1 MTITTRAGKGSAL
14 THAELD
20 ANFTTI
26 GATHGAN
33 YPTLVSNQV
42 RVTAP
47 REYFF
52 SGEVIVSFYPVNGYQ
67 ARKYSSATS
76 TTTYTSDYGSLTG
89 SPIMPDGLTTITGV
103 LGVSNPGQVGLYICG
118 AGNSGVN
125 QGWSSVAWESTNYSG
140 SANASAFQFSTHT
153 NRVGTTKS
161 WLINQYKTFT
171 GDNPFY
177 ITNDGW
183 FKLTFTP

>member
-1 MTITTRAGKGSAL
+1 MTITTRTGKGSAL

-26 GATHGAN
+26 GADHGEV
-33 YPTLVSNQV
+33 YPSLKSNQV
-42 RVTAP
+42 LVTAP
-47 REYFF
+47 TEYFF
-52 SGEVIVSFYPVNGYQ
+52 SGEVIVSFYPVHGYQ
-67 ARKYSSATS
+67 AKKYSRATDTS
-76 TTTYTSDYGSLTG
+76 TYTSDYGSLTG
-89 SPIMPDGLTTITGV
+89 SAILPDGRSTITGII
-103 LGVSNPGQVGLYICG
+103 GVSNPGQVGLYICA
-118 AGNSGVN
+118 AGNCGVN

-140 SANASAFQFSTHT
+140 SANNSAFTFATHT
-153 NRVGTTKS
+153 NTIGTTKS

-177 ITNDGW
+177 VTNDGW